1 MKDVKLIIKEVQE
14 KYQEAIP
21 YTFDLIVKDLE
32 ENRETVFVEFQNE
45 ITQMDEGEIWE
56 TIDLF
61 YSKMFLRILFSLEKR
76 KSFEKSLA
84 NFIDNI
90 ICNPQIY
97 DFLIKEM
104 PVFQEFEESLSP
116 KWRKKFAKARAAN
129 KISNG
134 ISAFKSLGLS
144 ILFNKKSKKTLQE
157 ILENPVMH
165 DRIKILI
172 LNGVGSND

>member
-21 YTFDLIVKDLE
+21 YTFNLIIKDLE

-56 TIDLF
+56 TIDRF

-97 DFLIKEM
+97 DFLMKEM

-144 ILFNKKSKKTLQE
+144 NLFNKSGT
-157 ILENPVMH
+157 INIMIITSDNIV
-165 DRIKILI
+165 
-172 LNGVGSND
+172 